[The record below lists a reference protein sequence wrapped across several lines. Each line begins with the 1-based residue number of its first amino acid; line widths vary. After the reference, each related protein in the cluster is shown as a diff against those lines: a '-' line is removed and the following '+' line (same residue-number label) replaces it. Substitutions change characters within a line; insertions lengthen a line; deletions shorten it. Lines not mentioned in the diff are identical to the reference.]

1 MDRVQLTDFIPD
13 PAHDS
18 HALAPELL
26 YDRFVEWTTQRGIE
40 LYPAQDEAVTE
51 LVDGKN
57 IIMATPTGSGKSM
70 VALAAHFYAL
80 AKGQTSYYTAPIKA
94 LVSEKFFDLIDIFGA
109 DNVGMV
115 TGDSAINADAPI
127 ICCTAEILAIHA
139 LREGSGLD
147 VGPVVMDEFH
157 FYADPQRGWAWQVPL
172 LELPQAQFVL
182 MSATLGDTRFF
193 EDSLTERTGLETV
206 TVSSATRPIPLYFD
220 YSEIPVQQQVETL
233 VASQMAPIY
242 IVHFSQLD
250 AVEQASNLSS
260 ISVTTRDEKDQIAKI
275 IQEFRFTSGFGK
287 TLNRLIRQGIG
298 VHHAGMLPK
307 YRRLVERLAQ
317 DGLLKVISGTDT
329 LGVGINVPI
338 RTVLMTGLSKFDG
351 VRQRHLNAR
360 EFHQIAG
367 RAGRAGFDTAGT
379 VVVQAPEH
387 IIENAL
393 TDAKAAE
400 KFANVKDP
408 AERARRIAQ
417 SSKSQPK
424 KTPPKGFVSWSKAT
438 FDRLVVAEP
447 EPMVSRMRIT
457 HSILL
462 NILARPGNP
471 ITTVRRMI
479 QRSAET
485 RASKAALQRRAIGIL
500 RELLVTDV
508 VVVSDTPDAWGNRLE
523 LTVELQADFALN
535 QPLSPF
541 ALAAFELLDI
551 ESPTYAVD
559 MVSMIEATLESPRQV
574 LTAQLRKVRDEEMSR
589 MRADGYEYNERMNVL
604 DKLTHPQP
612 LAELLDQQFELYR
625 QGAPWLAEFELQ
637 PKSVVRD
644 MYERAM
650 GFGDY
655 VNYYGIARSEGV
667 LLRYLTDAAKAL
679 RQTIPQELRTDELD
693 LLQEWLETII
703 LTTDSSLLEEWEN
716 MLTDDVDQLIA
727 NHESLT
733 PPEPAK
739 LTDQLGVFT
748 VMLRNAMFQRVQFF
762 GDEQDARL
770 EALDHLPD
778 GAVPFTA
785 DNWADALDDYFG
797 QYEDLDDSPA
807 ARTPEFFRIEKSPAL
822 TGAEMADVGAVAGD
836 YWVVTQVLV
845 DPSGNHDFGINA
857 VVHLDASNEQGS
869 PAVTTLS
876 VGTPML

>member
-1 MDRVQLTDFIPD
+1 MQLTDFIPD
-13 PAHDS
+13 PDHG
-18 HALAPELL
+18 ELVDPIVL
-26 YDRFVEWTTQRGIE
+26 YDRFREWTGQRGIE

-57 IIMATPTGSGKSM
+57 VIMATPTGSGKSM

-80 AKGQTSYYTAPIKA
+80 AQGQTSYYTAPIKA
-94 LVSEKFFDLIDIFGA
+94 LVSEKFFDLIEIFGA
-109 DNVGMV
+109 EHVGMV

-182 MSATLGDTRFF
+182 MSATLGDTSQF
-193 EDSLTERTGLETV
+193 ETSLTERTGRQTV

-220 YSEIPVQQQVETL
+220 YSEIPVQQQVEAL
-233 VASQMAPIY
+233 VQSEMSPVY

-250 AVEQASNLSS
+250 AVEQASNLAS
-260 ISVTTRDEKDQIAKI
+260 ISVTSRAEKDRIAEI
-275 IQEFRFTSGFGK
+275 IKDFRFTSGFGK

-317 DGLLKVISGTDT
+317 EGLLKVISGTDT

-338 RTVLMTGLSKFDG
+338 RTVLMTALSKFDG
-351 VRQRHLNAR
+351 TRQRHLNAR

-387 IIENAL
+387 IIENKLA
-393 TDAKAAE
+393 DQKAAE
-400 KFANVKDP
+400 KFSGIKNEE
-408 AERARRIAQ
+408 ERARRIAQ

-424 KTPPKGFVSWSKAT
+424 KSPPKGFVSWSETT
-438 FDRLVVAEP
+438 FDKLVVAQP

-471 ITTVRRMI
+471 ITAVRRMI
-479 QRSAET
+479 LRSAET
-485 RASKAALQRRAIGIL
+485 KASQAQLQRRAIGIL

-508 VVVSDTPDAWGNRLE
+508 VVVNDTPDQWGNRLE

-541 ALAAFELLDI
+541 ALAAFELLETD
-551 ESPTYAVD
+551 SPTYAVD
-559 MVSMIEATLESPRQV
+559 MVSIIEATLDAPRQV
-574 LTAQLRKVRDEEMSR
+574 LTAQLRKIRDEEMAR
-589 MRADGYEYNERMNVL
+589 MRADGAEYNERMNVL
-604 DKLTHPQP
+604 DNLTYPQP
-612 LAELLDQQFELYR
+612 LGELLGQQFEIYR
-625 QGAPWLAEFELQ
+625 QGAPWLAEFELE

-679 RQTIPQELRTDELD
+679 RQTIPQELQTEELD
-693 LLQEWLETII
+693 LLQQWLETII
-703 LTTDSSLLEEWEN
+703 VTTDSSLLEEWEN
-716 MLTDDVDQLIA
+716 MMTDDVDQLIA
-727 NHESLT
+727 DHESLT
-733 PPEPAK
+733 PPEPPK
-739 LTDQLGVFT
+739 LTDTEGVFK
-748 VMLRNAMFQRVQFF
+748 VMVRNAMFHRVQLF

-770 EALDHLPD
+770 EALDYLPD
-778 GAVPFTA
+778 GAVPFTS
-785 DNWADALDDYFG
+785 DNWADALDEFFE

-807 ARTPEFFRIEKSPAL
+807 ARAPEFFRISTTPEL
-822 TGAEMADVGAVAGD
+822 TATEMADVGATSGD
-836 YWVVTQVLV
+836 YWLVSQILV
-845 DPSGNHDFGINA
+845 DPSGNNEFAINA

-876 VGTPML
+876 VGTPVL

>member
-1 MDRVQLTDFIPD
+1 MQLTDFIPD
-13 PAHDS
+13 PDHGED
-18 HALAPELL
+18 LEPVLL
-26 YDRFVEWTTQRGIE
+26 YDRFVEWTTHRGIE

-51 LVDGKN
+51 LADGKN
-57 IIMATPTGSGKSM
+57 VIMATPTGSGKSM

-80 AKGQTSYYTAPIKA
+80 AMNQRSYYTAPIKA
-94 LVSEKFFDLIDIFGA
+94 LVSEKFFDLIEIFGA
-109 DNVGMV
+109 EHVGMV
-115 TGDSAINADAPI
+115 TGDSAINPDAPI
-127 ICCTAEILAIHA
+127 ICCTAEILAIHS

-182 MSATLGDTRFF
+182 MSATLGDTTFF
-193 EDSLTERTGLETV
+193 EESLTQRTGRDTV
-206 TVSSATRPIPLYFD
+206 TVSSATRPIPLYFE
-220 YSEIPVQQQVETL
+220 YSELPVQQQIEALVESSL
-233 VASQMAPIY
+233 SPIY

-250 AVEQASNLSS
+250 AVEQASNLAS
-260 ISVTTRDEKDQIAKI
+260 ISVTTRAEKDQIAQI
-275 IQEFRFTSGFGK
+275 IKDFRFTSGFGK

-351 VRQRHLNAR
+351 NKQRHLNAR

-387 IIENAL
+387 VIENQQA
-393 TDAKAAE
+393 DAKAAE
-400 KFANVKDP
+400 KFANIKN
-408 AERARRIAQ
+408 AEERARRIAQ

-424 KTPPKGFVSWSKAT
+424 KSPPKGFVSWSKAT
-438 FDRLVVAEP
+438 FEKLVAAEP

-457 HSILL
+457 HSMLL

-471 ITTVRRMI
+471 VTAVRRMI
-479 QRSAET
+479 LRSAET
-485 RASKAALQRRAIGIL
+485 KASKAALQRRAIGIL
-500 RELLVTDV
+500 RELMVTDV
-508 VVVSDTPDAWGNRLE
+508 VEVQDEPDAWGNRLE

-541 ALAAFELLDI
+541 ALAAFELLEA

-559 MVSMIEATLESPRQV
+559 MVSIIEATLEAPRQV
-574 LTAQLRKVRDEEMSR
+574 LTAQLRKIRDEEMAR
-589 MRADGYEYNERMNVL
+589 MRADGYEYHERMNVL
-604 DKLTHPQP
+604 DKLTYPQP
-612 LAELLDQQFELYR
+612 LAELLDQQFEIYR

-679 RQTIPQELRTDELD
+679 RQTIPQELRTEELD

-703 LTTDSSLLEEWEN
+703 VTTDSSLLEEWEH
-716 MLTDDVDQLIA
+716 MMADDVDQLIA
-727 NHESLT
+727 DHESLS
-733 PPEPAK
+733 PPEPPK
-739 LTDQLGVFT
+739 LTDTVGVFT
-748 VMLRNAMFQRVQFF
+748 VMLRNAMFHRVELF

-778 GAVPFTA
+778 GAIPYTC

-797 QYEDLDDSPA
+797 AYEDLDDSPA
-807 ARTPEFFRIEKSPAL
+807 ARSPEFFRIDKAPKLSS
-822 TGAEMADVGAVAGD
+822 AEMADVGAQDGD
-836 YWVVTQVLV
+836 YWLVTQVLV
-845 DPSGNHDFGINA
+845 DPQGNYDFGINA
-857 VVHLDASNEQGS
+857 VVHLEASNEQGS

-876 VGTPML
+876 VGTPLL